1 MLFQCGLMYVW
12 TCVEVVCS
20 TWYIR
25 WVSCVLHNVLKCW
38 VASAVRCCAVLRG
51 TVYRYLTCV
60 SDTRWVSLT
69 LTQPVGQSVNHSV
82 SQSVSHLLSLSIWQF
97 TRPKTA
103 ATQVS
108 VCGLLLLLLFC
119 SVCAALYDCNTF
131 LRMSH
136 APLPLLFAAFCQL
149 DAAWQK
155 VIELL

>member
-1 MLFQCGLMYVW
+1 MIHQMGQLRASQR
-12 TCVEVVCS
+12 VEVLS
-20 TWYIR
+20 G
-25 WVSCVLHNVLKCW
+25 K
-38 VASAVRCCAVLRG
+38 CCAVRRG
-51 TVYRYLTCV
+51 TVYRYSTCV
-60 SDTRWVSLT
+60 SDSRWVSLT

-103 ATQVS
+103 AKQVS
-108 VCGLLLLLLFC
+108 VLLLLLVC

>member
-1 MLFQCGLMYVW
+1 MIHQMGQLRASQR
-12 TCVEVVCS
+12 VEVLS
-20 TWYIR
+20 G
-25 WVSCVLHNVLKCW
+25 K
-38 VASAVRCCAVLRG
+38 CCAAWHSLPFFNLRIRHSLG
-51 TVYRYLTCV
+51 Q
-60 SDTRWVSLT
+60 SDTHSTSRAVS
-69 LTQPVGQSVNHSV
+69 QPFGQSG
-82 SQSVSHLLSLSIWQF
+82 SHLLSLSIWQF

-103 ATQVS
+103 AKQVR
-108 VCGLLLLLLFC
+108 VCVACCCCCCCCC